1 MKEQNEKEKEKKKVR
16 MNSEKKF
23 YLWTAIGCALAMLA
37 IIVVAVAVSNGA
49 GVQQQGGV
57 NSSPNSSISAPN
69 DSSSSNPSSENQ
81 GDAGNSG
88 EDNNQTVVK
97 PEGMVLPVESAS
109 VLNEYGFYH
118 NQTLNTYYEH
128 EGVDFAAAAG
138 TNVLCVD
145 DGVVE
150 SIYKDDLLLGTEIV
164 VDHGEGLKSVYRFV
178 TEAENLTVGAS
189 VEKGQVIATVAEANG
204 NEYKDGAHLHFEMK
218 KDGVCVDPAV
228 YLTLEEK

>member
-1 MKEQNEKEKEKKKVR
+1 MKEQNEREKEKKKVR
-16 MNSEKKF
+16 MSSEKRF

-37 IIVVAVAVSNGA
+37 IIVVAVAVSGGT

-57 NSSPNSSISAPN
+57 NSSPNSSVSVPE
-69 DSSSSNPSSENQ
+69 DSSSTPSGGNQ
-81 GDAGNSG
+81 GENGDSGNG
-88 EDNNQTVVK
+88 NQTVVK
-97 PEGMVLPVESAS
+97 PEGMVMPVESAA

-128 EGVDFAAAAG
+128 EGVDFAAEVG
-138 TNVLCVD
+138 TSVFCVE

-164 VDHGEGLKSVYRFV
+164 VDHGDGLKSVYRFV
-178 TEAENLTVGAS
+178 TEAEGLQVGAT

-204 NEYKDGAHLHFEMK
+204 NEYKDGAHLHFEMR
-218 KDGVCVDPAV
+218 KDNVCVDPAV

>member
-37 IIVVAVAVSNGA
+37 IVVVAVAVSGGA

-57 NSSPNSSISAPN
+57 NSSPNSSIVVPN
-69 DSSSSNPSSENQ
+69 DSSSSSPSGGNQ
-81 GDAGNSG
+81 GDVGNSG
-88 EDNNQTVVK
+88 DDNQTVVK

-128 EGVDFAAAAG
+128 EGVDFAAEAG
-138 TNVLCVD
+138 ANVLCVD